1 MPTLR
6 YDTSMQSLPTWFVMT
21 GREREL
27 AAAELTSL
35 TAADSVNFGRD
46 FAIGVGSPPDF
57 DRLGSAI
64 RAGSILG
71 IVQSSDPQSLATEI
85 AQLLSLN
92 GATSKVTLGL
102 STNCLPPHA
111 LKKLGLSLKKVLSKT
126 QGVSLRMVFPATGT
140 ILNAGHIQGGK
151 LLQAPNAELAIF
163 RIGTVTYLGQSNWQ
177 QDIAS
182 YTMRDRERPARDAR
196 VGMLPPKLA
205 QMMLN
210 LAGVQKGDTVHD
222 LFCGTGVILTEAL
235 RIQAIPTGS
244 DASADMVAASRT
256 NLEWMA
262 HKLQLTNY
270 QPHIWKADA
279 QSVQLPDGVS
289 HIVSEGYLGNPHLQ
303 EMSVTRLEAEARTLL
318 PLYRDVLRHLKH
330 YPHPLTIVLAIPAW
344 HHPAR
349 QTPIELPIID
359 VATDMGYTVKQF
371 APENESAL
379 HYHRPH
385 QTVGRMIIK
394 LNKD

>member
-1 MPTLR
+1 MR
-6 YDTSMQSLPTWFVMT
+6 SLPTWFVIT
-21 GREREL
+21 GREHEL

-35 TAADSVNFGRD
+35 TGANRVEFGRD
-46 FAIGVGSPPDF
+46 FAIGTGTPPNF
-57 DRLGSAI
+57 DRFGSAI

-71 IVQSSDPQSLATEI
+71 TLAGTEPQSLAPEI
-85 AQLLSLN
+85 AQLVSLT
-92 GATSKVTLGL
+92 GATSKVHLGL
-102 STNCLPPHA
+102 STNCFPPHV
-111 LKKLGLSLKKVLSKT
+111 LKKLGLSLKKILAKT
-126 QGVSLRMVFPATGT
+126 QGVSLRMVFPTTGI

-151 LLQAPNAELAIF
+151 LLQTPNAELVIF
-163 RIGTVTYLGQSNWQ
+163 RIGTVTYLGRSNWQ

-205 QMMLN
+205 QIMLN
-210 LAGVQKGDTVHD
+210 LAGVHKADQVHD

-235 RIQAIPTGS
+235 RIGAVPTGS
-244 DASADMVAASRT
+244 DASADMVTASRT
-256 NLEWMA
+256 NLVWMA
-262 HKLQLTNY
+262 DKLQLTDY

-279 QSVQLPDGVS
+279 QSVQLPDGIS

-303 EMSVTRLEAEARTLL
+303 EMSVSRLEAEARTLL
-318 PLYRDVLRHLKH
+318 PLYRDVLSHLKH
-330 YPHPLTIVLAIPAW
+330 YPHPLTIVLAVPAW
-344 HHPAR
+344 HHPDR
-349 QTPIELPIID
+349 KTPIELPIID

-394 LNKD
+394 LKKD